1 MKKYIEPEMKYKIK
15 SKFIMVNNPE
25 TKTLK
30 TIQKEN
36 REKIKVNAPISK
48 MVAFG
53 CLGYIIAE
61 ITTIAKLFEKSIFD
75 KSDIISLIILSIA
88 FAGFVIT
95 GIYSFRGKSEI
106 EKILEDI
113 RSRKTTPLS
122 VTKEE

>member
-106 EKILEDI
+106 EKILENI
-113 RSRKTTPLS
+113 RSRPFVT

>member
-25 TKTLK
+25 TKTLN

-106 EKILEDI
+106 EKILENI
-113 RSRKTTPLS
+113 RSRPFVT

>member
-95 GIYSFRGKSEI
+95 GIYSFIGKSEI

-122 VTKEE
+122 VTK

>member
-36 REKIKVNAPISK
+36 REKIKVNAHISK

-106 EKILEDI
+106 EKILENI
-113 RSRKTTPLS
+113 RSRPFVT

>member
-75 KSDIISLIILSIA
+75 KSDIISFIILSIA

-106 EKILEDI
+106 EKILENI
-113 RSRKTTPLS
+113 RSRPFVT

>member
-15 SKFIMVNNPE
+15 SKFIMINNPE
-25 TKTLK
+25 TKTFK

-95 GIYSFRGKSEI
+95 GIYSFRGKSKI
-106 EKILEDI
+106 EKILENI
-113 RSRKTTPLS
+113 RSRPFVT

>member
-25 TKTLK
+25 TKTLN

-75 KSDIISLIILSIA
+75 KYDIISLIILSIA

-106 EKILEDI
+106 EKILENI
-113 RSRKTTPLS
+113 RSRPFVT

>member
-1 MKKYIEPEMKYKIK
+1 MKYKIK

-106 EKILEDI
+106 EKILENI
-113 RSRKTTPLS
+113 RSRPFVT

>member
-95 GIYSFRGKSEI
+95 GIYSFIGKSEI
-106 EKILEDI
+106 EKILENI
-113 RSRKTTPLS
+113 RSRPFVT

>member
-36 REKIKVNAPISK
+36 REKIKVNAPMSK

-106 EKILEDI
+106 EKILENI
-113 RSRKTTPLS
+113 RSRPFVT

>member
-95 GIYSFRGKSEI
+95 GIYSFIGKSEI

>member
-106 EKILEDI
+106 EKILENI
-113 RSRKTTPLS
+113 RSRPFVK